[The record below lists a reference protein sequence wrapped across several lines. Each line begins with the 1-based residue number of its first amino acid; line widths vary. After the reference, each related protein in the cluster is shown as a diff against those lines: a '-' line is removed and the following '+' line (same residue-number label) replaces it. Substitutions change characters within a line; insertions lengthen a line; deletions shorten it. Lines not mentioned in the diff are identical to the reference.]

1 MRVPRVHVD
10 QLPAAGAEL
19 ALGESAARHVRS
31 VLRLKAGAPLVV
43 FDGRGTACEAE
54 LLHATRAGVRVKVGR
69 ALEAAV
75 EAPLEVVLALGVS
88 RGERMDLAVQKA
100 VELGTTGIVPL
111 LTERAVVRLDEDRA
125 RRRHAHWQAIAVAA
139 CEQCGRNRLPDVA
152 PPQTLDAWLTGLDRA
167 GLRLMPDPG
176 AATGL
181 AGMDAPAAGV
191 TLLIGPEGGL
201 AEAERALAARHGF
214 RPVRLGPRVLRTETA
229 VIAALAAVMT
239 LWGDL
244 GR

>member
-139 CEQCGRNRLPDVA
+139 CEQCGRNRLPTLHAPVA
-152 PPQTLDAWLTGLDRA
+152 LADYCAQPDDAS
-167 GLRLMPDPG
+167 LRLLLAPE
-176 AATGL
+176 ATVAL
-181 AGMDAPAAGV
+181 RDSVAR
-191 TLLIGPEGGL
+191 IG
-201 AEAERALAARHGF
+201 RTVALAAGPESGF
-214 RPVRLGPRVLRTETA
+214 TAAEEANLAGAGFIPVRLGARVLRTETA
-229 VIAALAAVMT
+229 ALAALAA
-239 LWGDL
+239 LNALAGDF
-244 GR
+244 